1 MKNKL
6 RIAQVAPLFESVP
19 PTLYGGTERVVSFL
33 TEELVKNGHDVTL
46 LASGDSITKARLVA
60 VCEKALRLD
69 DSCVDPLAFHVMQ
82 LQMIY
87 DMRDEFDIIH
97 YHTDYLHYPLSRAMP
112 LPHLTT
118 LHGRLDI
125 RELKPLY
132 EIFHDMPVVSISLSQ
147 RQPVQ
152 HINWIGNVYHGLP
165 ADLFEPN
172 YNEGK
177 YLAFL
182 GRISREKGLDSAIEI
197 AKLCGVKLKIA
208 AKIDK
213 ADREYYEEEI
223 KHLLDHPLIEFVGE
237 IGENEK
243 NDFLGNAIA
252 LLFPINWSEPF
263 GLVMIEAMAC
273 GTPVI
278 AYKRGSVSEVIVNGK
293 NGFIVADVNEGAK
306 AVKNISSISRK
317 KCRQHF
323 EDRFTAPIMAANY
336 TKLYYQHLKLNGTN
350 YNIKML
356 QS

>member
-1 MKNKL
+1 
-6 RIAQVAPLFESVP
+6 
-19 PTLYGGTERVVSFL
+19 
-33 TEELVKNGHDVTL
+33 
-46 LASGDSITKARLVA
+46 
-60 VCEKALRLD
+60 
-69 DSCVDPLAFHVMQ
+69 
-82 LQMIY
+82 
-87 DMRDEFDIIH
+87 
-97 YHTDYLHYPLSRAMP
+97 
-112 LPHLTT
+112 LTT

-147 RQPVQ
+147 RKPLQ

-165 ADLFEPN
+165 TDLFEPN

-182 GRISREKGLDSAIEI
+182 GRISREKGLDSAVEI

-208 AKIDK
+208 AKVDK
-213 ADREYYEEEI
+213 ADREYFEQEI
-223 KHLLDHPLIEFVGE
+223 KHLLDDPLIEFVGE

-243 NDFLGNAIA
+243 NEFLGNAIA

-293 NGFIVADVNEGAK
+293 NGFIVADVNEGAT

-317 KCRQHF
+317 KCRQDF

-336 TKLYYQHLKLNGTN
+336 TKLYHQHLKLNRTK